1 MTSVYG
7 LKRATP
13 RMKYQ
18 HMRDVMDFRD
28 NLADLKSNPPDRHVA
43 LDEIHKRMGG
53 DFYPWFEQVYRFRR
67 DNLHEEYERAIFK
80 KLRSLLRREDKRK
93 EQEQHDETATA
104 NR

>member
-1 MTSVYG
+1 MSKVYG

-18 HMRDVMDFRD
+18 HMNMVLDFRA

-43 LDEIHKRMGG
+43 LDEIHKRLGG

-67 DNLHEEYERAIFK
+67 DNLDEEYEQAIFK
-80 KLRSLLRREDKRK
+80 KLASLIRK
-93 EQEQHDETATA
+93 EKRQAKKNHETATA
-104 NR
+104 DR